1 VFFFPKLKAYILA
14 MDLKRLHQL
23 VSRGEGQHVE
33 FKRKSADPLKIVRE
47 VVAFANDKGGYL
59 FIGVNDDGSIP
70 GLKYPQEEAFILEK
84 YIKEYCKPAVEYQ
97 LTYVPLNSKKQV
109 LTFDIKKSKKKPVYL
124 IYNVKKGS
132 GRAYI
137 RVEDKSVQAS
147 REVRKILK
155 AQNSH
160 ESNGFNYGENEMF
173 LVKYLS
179 ENIKVSLQEFAKAAA
194 IKVEEASETLV
205 QLTIS
210 NVLELHPA
218 DGEDWYT
225 LKEIE
230 G

>member
-1 VFFFPKLKAYILA
+1 